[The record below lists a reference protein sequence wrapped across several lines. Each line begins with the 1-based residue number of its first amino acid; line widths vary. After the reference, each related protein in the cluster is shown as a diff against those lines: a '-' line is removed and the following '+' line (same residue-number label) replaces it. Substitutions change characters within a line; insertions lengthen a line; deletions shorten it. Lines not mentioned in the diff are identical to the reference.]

1 MTWLIDAHENDPD
14 PIHKDPRFENSTYLT
29 YSSLN
34 YLLMVLK
41 MVIRGLQVSNHRR
54 QRHYFNNSDIY
65 LLPPLS

>member
-29 YSSLN
+29 YGSLN
-34 YLLMVLK
+34 LLMVLK